1 MAPGRVL
8 QRIRLVDH
16 WFSGGYLFWVLR
28 VRVLAILLALSIL
41 PATMEV
47 VEAVVHFAAHGEIGH
62 DEHTPALG
70 ADEHGCNGTF
80 HLCGC
85 HTASSVH
92 PAMTESPTVV
102 GTIAFMTCT
111 DPVDVAG
118 LGATAPPIRP
128 PIA

>member
-1 MAPGRVL
+1 MPC
-8 QRIRLVDH
+8 VDH
-16 WFSGGYLFWVLR
+16 PPIRGYGFQVLR

-80 HLCGC
+80 HVCGC
-85 HTASSVH
+85 HTASVIN
-92 PAMTESPTVV
+92 PQLTESPATVDSIEYMV
-102 GTIAFMTCT
+102 CA
-111 DPVDVAG
+111 DPVNVAG
-118 LGATAPPIRP
+118 RGANAPPIRP